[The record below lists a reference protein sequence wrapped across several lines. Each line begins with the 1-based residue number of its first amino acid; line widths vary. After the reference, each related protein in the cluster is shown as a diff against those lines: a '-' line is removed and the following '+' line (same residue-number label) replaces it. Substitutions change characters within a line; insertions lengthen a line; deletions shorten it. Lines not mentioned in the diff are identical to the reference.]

1 MSFVCKYYLYSELT
15 KTNDFNKIKYN
26 LLQIFYVV
34 QFSWKIWNSC
44 FIIRHVFSFPA
55 SRCNLHVQVAAFSL
69 NLVFTCCLHI
79 VLH

>member
-34 QFSWKIWNSC
+34 QFS
-44 FIIRHVFSFPA
+44 
-55 SRCNLHVQVAAFSL
+55 
-69 NLVFTCCLHI
+69 
-79 VLH
+79 